1 MHLMDISA
9 FLRGLRIGH
18 VLGLVGSA
26 MVLLIHLVMLAHVPD
41 PLIMAVKVGWKSHQ
55 SQR

>member
-1 MHLMDISA
+1 MHLMDISEL
-9 FLRGLRIGH
+9 LRGLCIGGD
-18 VLGLVGSA
+18 LGLVVFVMILS
-26 MVLLIHLVMLAHVPD
+26 IHLVMLAHVPH

>member
-9 FLRGLRIGH
+9 FLRGLRTRDE
-18 VLGLVGSA
+18 LGFVGSA
-26 MVLLIHLVMLAHVPD
+26 MILLIHLVMLAHVPD